1 MKEYAFGVRIFP
13 FEHLRFDW
21 NFMSYNWLQPNRL
34 FGIANEKPNTRRI
47 SIDNMK
53 AVDDAFSIELT
64 YYYNSHSHSHSH
76 FAASIM
82 SLFKFREMLAIFDT
96 VFCFFHS
103 SDFIRVE
110 VYRRISMSLHK

>member
-1 MKEYAFGVRIFP
+1 MKEYAFAVCIFP
-13 FEHLRFDW
+13 FESLRFVW
-21 NFMSYNWLQPNRL
+21 NFMSYNWLQPDGL
-34 FGIANEKPNTRRI
+34 LGIANEKPNIRRVCV
-47 SIDNMK
+47 DNVK
-53 AVDDAFSIELT
+53 AVDDAFGIELT
-64 YYYNSHSHSHSH
+64 YYYNSHSH

-103 SDFIRVE
+103 FALIRVE